1 MASPGSTGS
10 SGPLDMSLVTD
21 YPLDTLQPE
30 PKPFQQTF
38 WNGQQNQ
45 PGLHTPA
52 EEDDAAGPPS
62 GISLVFKVPVGEA
75 YSRTSSPGSTT
86 GSKRKR
92 RE

>member
-1 MASPGSTGS
+1 MASSGSSGS
-10 SGPLDMSLVTD
+10 SGPPDTSLVTD
-21 YPLDTLQPE
+21 CPLDTFQPE
-30 PKPFQQTF
+30 PKPTQQDS
-38 WNGQQNQ
+38 WHPQQDQ

-52 EEDDAAGPPS
+52 EEEGAAVPPT

-75 YSRTSSPGSTT
+75 YSRPSSPGGTT